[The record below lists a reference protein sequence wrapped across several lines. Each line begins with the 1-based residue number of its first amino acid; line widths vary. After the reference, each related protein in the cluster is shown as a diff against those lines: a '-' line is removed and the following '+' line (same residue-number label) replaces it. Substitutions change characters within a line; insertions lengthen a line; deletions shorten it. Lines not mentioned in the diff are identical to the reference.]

1 MHGALRAVQSVALG
15 GDLGHNALDE
25 VLLALAGNGQTQ
37 TLADLQG
44 DGAEFCVRAGGG
56 GSEGGGRAVG
66 GIPPPRRPWVV
77 RGHQTNF
84 LA

>member
-37 TLADLQG
+37 TLADLLQG
-44 DGAEFCVRAGGG
+44 SPVQCGQHPLSSHEPKLLLHFRQIC
-56 GSEGGGRAVG
+56 
-66 GIPPPRRPWVV
+66 IQPR
-77 RGHQTNF
+77 Q
-84 LA
+84 L